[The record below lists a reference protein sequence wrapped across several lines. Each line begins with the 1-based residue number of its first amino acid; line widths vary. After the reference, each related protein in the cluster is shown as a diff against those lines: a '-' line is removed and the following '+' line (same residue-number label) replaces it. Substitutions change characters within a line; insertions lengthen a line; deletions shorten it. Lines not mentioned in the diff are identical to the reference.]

1 MGGGAAEARSGRL
14 RALGLWSASALAIA
28 ALAVSGFLM
37 WRSLQADKAISLVAR
52 SAMPARADPVLAPL
66 PEVASA
72 QDVAAALTAP
82 AAGPAALHGDAEQG
96 APAAAAPALPSAVQ
110 AATPPVGL
118 AAQAAPPAGLA
129 EQNTAR
135 PAELA
140 EQGAARP
147 ALAAAVRPEAV
158 APQAG
163 AKRPAARARVALAR
177 PGSQAR
183 APLTRATARGK
194 GSVAGKSAA
203 LRRVKAAP
211 AVRKPLETSVQRGL
225 ALCKEKAGEAAA
237 ACFARA
243 CRSYARNAPICLN
256 DEPVRRR

>member
-1 MGGGAAEARSGRL
+1 
-14 RALGLWSASALAIA
+14 
-28 ALAVSGFLM
+28 
-37 WRSLQADKAISLVAR
+37 
-52 SAMPARADPVLAPL
+52 
-66 PEVASA
+66 VASA

-82 AAGPAALHGDAEQG
+82 AAGPAALRSDAEQR
-96 APAAAAPALPSAVQ
+96 APAAAVPALPLSAQ
-110 AATPPVGL
+110 A
-118 AAQAAPPAGLA
+118 AAPPAG
-129 EQNTAR
+129 
-135 PAELA
+135 LA

-147 ALAAAVRPEAV
+147 ALAAAVEPEAV

-163 AKRPAARARVALAR
+163 AKRPAARARAALAK
-177 PGSQAR
+177 PASQAR
-183 APLTRATARGK
+183 APVTRATARGK

-211 AVRKPLETSVQRGL
+211 AVRKPLETSVERRL
-225 ALCKEKAGEAAA
+225 SVCKEKAGEAAA